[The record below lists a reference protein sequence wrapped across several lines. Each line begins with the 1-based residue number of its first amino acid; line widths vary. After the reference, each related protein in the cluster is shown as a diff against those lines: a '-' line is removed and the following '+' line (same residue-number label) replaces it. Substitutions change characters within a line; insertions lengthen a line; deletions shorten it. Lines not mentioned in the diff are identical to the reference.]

1 VISESIGAREVPPL
15 YHTETGKK
23 SVLSVDVGASIA
35 GGRSTVGCPHPLRP
49 AIRHRKTTPTMPL
62 IFIDILLRVGIIIRI
77 LLQNVHERQ
86 SVMTPTS
93 YRARCIIVR
102 SRDVMDN
109 AG

>member
-1 VISESIGAREVPPL
+1 
-15 YHTETGKK
+15 
-23 SVLSVDVGASIA
+23 
-35 GGRSTVGCPHPLRP
+35 
-49 AIRHRKTTPTMPL
+49 MPL